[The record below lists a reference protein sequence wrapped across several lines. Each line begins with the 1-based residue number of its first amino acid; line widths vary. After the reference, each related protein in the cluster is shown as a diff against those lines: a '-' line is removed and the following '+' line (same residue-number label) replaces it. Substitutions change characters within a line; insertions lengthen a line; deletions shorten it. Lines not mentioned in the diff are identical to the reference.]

1 MSFSVYHVG
10 SELGWSEMFWFKT
23 FPDSTSTSWIPT
35 FAIFGDMGN
44 DNAQSLT
51 RLQEETQMGK
61 YDLFIHNGDF
71 AYDMEDV
78 RKGDN
83 TIKET

>member
-1 MSFSVYHVG
+1 
-10 SELGWSEMFWFKT
+10 
-23 FPDSTSTSWIPT
+23 
-35 FAIFGDMGN
+35 MGN

-83 TIKET
+83 TIKETWGRFHQHVYEQLLCP

>member
-1 MSFSVYHVG
+1 
-10 SELGWSEMFWFKT
+10 MFWFKT

-83 TIKET
+83 TIKYV

>member
-1 MSFSVYHVG
+1 
-10 SELGWSEMFWFKT
+10 
-23 FPDSTSTSWIPT
+23 
-35 FAIFGDMGN
+35 MGN

-78 RKGDN
+78 KTYYRNRRNFLEKGRPSM
-83 TIKET
+83 TSRS